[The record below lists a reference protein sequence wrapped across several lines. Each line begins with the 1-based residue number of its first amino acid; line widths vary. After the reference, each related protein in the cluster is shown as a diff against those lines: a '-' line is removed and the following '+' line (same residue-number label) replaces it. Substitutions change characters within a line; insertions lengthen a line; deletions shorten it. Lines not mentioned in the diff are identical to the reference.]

1 MTNKKNFFMNFLDR
15 LNSFAIVRWF
25 YTGILS
31 VAIDLILFATLT
43 SIIGFP
49 VYISNVVSSGTAIT
63 FVYLTSGKFVF
74 KDSTFS
80 VGRYIMFFS
89 YFAVSINFFSY
100 VINALV
106 NELSLIPLIAKIA
119 TLPISFLINYFFASK
134 ILRT

>member
-1 MTNKKNFFMNFLDR
+1 MINKKNFFMYSLKR
-15 LNSFAIVRWF
+15 INSLSIVRWF
-25 YTGILS
+25 YTANLS
-31 VAIDLILFATLT
+31 VTIDLILFTTLT
-43 SIIGFP
+43 SVVGFP
-49 VYISNVVSSGTAIT
+49 VYISNLISSGTAIT
-63 FVYLTSGKFVF
+63 FVYPTSGKFVF